1 MFLLIILSILAA
13 SGAYELDIH
22 SCEPVEDRQSFQIVE
37 LNCKINKNGLFTYS
51 SERPQL
57 QNVRVVQINRVT
69 EHSLVKILNVGQL
82 QIIRVQSGQCS
93 SIMPPES
100 VNVYVKGHLCLLATS
115 SVSIPLPPLKS
126 LIPTISK

>member
-1 MFLLIILSILAA
+1 MAV

-57 QNVRVVQINRVT
+57 QNVRVVQIKRVT

-93 SIMPPES
+93 SIMAPES